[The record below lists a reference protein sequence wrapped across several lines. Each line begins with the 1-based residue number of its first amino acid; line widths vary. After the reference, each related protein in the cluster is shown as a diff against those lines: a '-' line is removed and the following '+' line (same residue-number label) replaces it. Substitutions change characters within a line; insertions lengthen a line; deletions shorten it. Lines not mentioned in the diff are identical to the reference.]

1 FAEEV
6 ASGNGAIYPQGD
18 VAALSEQ
25 LLNLAREPRLAQAW
39 AERAGAIGHAR
50 TWPRTA
56 LRFQAL
62 FNDMVGTVHG
72 T

>member
-1 FAEEV
+1 MARKGLYLGG
-6 ASGNGAIYPQGD
+6 S
-18 VAALSEQ
+18 AL
-25 LLNLAREPRLAQAW
+25 LPRLAQAW